1 VLPQQS
7 LRLQIMDSKFELY
20 DVIGIL
26 IPGAIALGLSCIAF
40 PDVANRFST
49 AGFPQAFSV
58 ICLIAVA
65 MLFGQLIQAVA
76 SLLEPL
82 LYWTW
87 RGRPSE
93 RALKRGLG
101 NRYFPIDSAQ
111 RIRAK
116 LARSLGTGVSDRSL
130 FLYAMQRAETS
141 GNPRVARFNALF
153 AYHRAMLAL
162 IVVGLV
168 LVITS
173 MRWGAIARW
182 PLGEKT
188 VIVAAIVALLLI
200 TWVRAKQRGY
210 YYVREVLFTAERL
223 IDGAASPRT

>member
-1 VLPQQS
+1 
-7 LRLQIMDSKFELY
+7 MDSKLELY

-26 IPGAIALGLSCIAF
+26 IPGAIVLGLTCIVF
-40 PDVANRFST
+40 PDVATRFST

-58 ICLIAVA
+58 ICLTAVA
-65 MLFGQLIQAVA
+65 IFFGQLIQAVA
-76 SLLEPL
+76 SLVEPL

-93 RALKRGLG
+93 RALKHGLG
-101 NRYFPIDSAQ
+101 DRYFPIESAQ

-116 LARSLGTGVSDRSL
+116 LARILGAGVSDRSL

-141 GNPRVARFNALF
+141 GNPRVAKFNALF

-162 IVVGLV
+162 VVVGLV
-168 LVITS
+168 LVLTS
-173 MRWGAIARW
+173 MQWGAIAQW
-182 PLGEKT
+182 PLGEKIAMVT
-188 VIVAAIVALLLI
+188 AVVALLLT

-210 YYVREVLFTAERL
+210 YYVREVLFTAEGL
-223 IDGAASPRT
+223 IDGSTSPRT